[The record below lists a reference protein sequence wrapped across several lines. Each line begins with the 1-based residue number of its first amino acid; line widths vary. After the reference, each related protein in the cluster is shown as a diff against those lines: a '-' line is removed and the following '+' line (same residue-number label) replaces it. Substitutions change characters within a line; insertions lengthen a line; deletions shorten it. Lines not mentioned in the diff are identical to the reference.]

1 MPKES
6 SSSYEYPQGTASASY
21 EQLITVRSPYLQRAI
36 EMAQF
41 TIPSL
46 MLPEGST
53 GSTPAS
59 DSYQSVGARGSK
71 NLASKLLLALMPPNS
86 SFFRMTVT
94 GKAKRELQKNKEQW
108 SLIEQALGEMER
120 ICQSSIELRH
130 IRVTLFEL
138 LLQLIV
144 CGSAVLHIPTKGP
157 SCLYTLKQFVTVRQH
172 NGTVLKLIIKEMIAK
187 CALTEQQKTCLDSS
201 DLAENYA
208 DQTNGIEETEICA
221 YTCMERNAEINWKV
235 YQEIKGK
242 RVPESE
248 GTYPLDAPGFIPVR
262 WRKVDGEHYGRS
274 FCDEVAGD
282 LSSVEGLSQSCVE
295 GAAAIAKLLF
305 LVNPNGIVKK
315 SDLEGNNL
323 DIIDGGPND
332 VTVLQSQ
339 KIGDLSYAKQ
349 MADGIEKRLELA
361 FLLNTAVQRDA
372 ERVTAEEIRFV
383 AQELEDTLGGI
394 YSIQSLELQVP
405 MINRVK
411 TLETKAGTLPSLP
424 NDSLTVQIV
433 AGIEALG
440 RSHELARLDQF
451 VANIGQTFG
460 PENVE
465 KYINVLTY
473 LTRRATA
480 LALETSDLLKTQEEI
495 DAATVAAQQTEVGK
509 TVGPELVK
517 QMGQNAQA
525 AQAASA
531 PPSQ

>member
-1 MPKES
+1 MADKS
-6 SSSYEYPQGTASASY
+6 SSSYEYPEGSASASY
-21 EQLITVRSPYLQRAI
+21 ESLTTVRSPYLQRAR

-46 MLPEGST
+46 MLPEGSS
-53 GSTPAS
+53 GSTPSS
-59 DSYQSVGARGSK
+59 DSYQSVGARGTK

-86 SFFRMTVT
+86 SFFRMVVE
-94 GKAKRELQKNKEQW
+94 GKAKRELQKNKEHW
-108 SLIEQALGEMER
+108 SQIEQALGEMER
-120 ICQSSIELRH
+120 ICQSSIEARH

-144 CGSAVLHIPTKGP
+144 TGSAVLHIPKKGP
-157 SCLYTLKQFVTVRQH
+157 SSIFKLDQFVTVRQH
-172 NGTVLKLIIKEMIAK
+172 NGVVLKLIIKEMIAK
-187 CALTEQQKTCLDSS
+187 CALTDEQKKCLDKV
-201 DLAENYA
+201 DLQEDYEDAKA
-208 DQTNGIEETEICA
+208 GVLDTEICA
-221 YTCMERNAEINWKV
+221 YTCMERDGDKKWKV

-242 RVPESE
+242 RVEGSD

-282 LSSVEGLSQSCVE
+282 LTSVEGLSQSCVE
-295 GAAAIAKLLF
+295 GAAAIAKVIF
-305 LVNPNGIVKK
+305 MVNPNGSVSKT
-315 SDLEGNNL
+315 DLEGDNC

-332 VTVLQSQ
+332 VTVMQAG
-339 KIGDLSYAKQ
+339 KVGDLMYAKQ

-405 MINRVK
+405 MINRVM
-411 TLETKAGTLPSLP
+411 TLETKAGNLPSLP
-424 NDSLTVQIV
+424 DKALSVQIV

-440 RSHELARLDQF
+440 RSHELARLDQW
-451 VANIGQTFG
+451 VGNISQVLG
-460 PENVE
+460 PEAVE
-465 KYINVLTY
+465 KYVNVTAY
-473 LTRRATA
+473 LTRRGTA
-480 LALETSDLLKTQEEI
+480 LAIELGDLLKTPEQIQQETE
-495 DAATVAAQQTEVGK
+495 AQQQTEVGK

-525 AQAASA
+525 AQQPQPAQS
-531 PPSQ
+531 